1 MHVALINSPSLS
13 TRPVSRSMAGG
24 LGFDGSAQMLL
35 PPLDLAVMA
44 ASLRQAGY
52 EIELVDADPL
62 GLDQAAVLA
71 KLGRRPWDVLVATVS
86 LPTIEQDALFLAALR
101 RNHPQAKVFGK
112 TLVRDHHVLQ
122 ALLTKSG
129 ADLVIHGEADHS
141 IVELVQ
147 DATKT
152 GTAWLEPTPDGGA
165 PQFRFDEGEPVR
177 DLNLLPFPARDL
189 LPNDRY
195 CYPLLGGPVATV
207 QTSRGC
213 PYPCGFYCPYPLV
226 EGVKWRA
233 QSADRI
239 ASELR
244 DIVERHHLTKIYF
257 RDATFTLNQERILA
271 LCDLIVAAGWKLEWV
286 CETRVDCLGD
296 TVLDKMRAAGC
307 VGILIGVESGD
318 EQTMHHREGKKGLT
332 VSKLAHL
339 RERTRELGIRLHF
352 LLIVGLPQDTRES
365 IVDTYELVRR
375 YGPDTIGVT
384 IITPYPGTPLYEQGV
399 KEGWIDS
406 FRWQDYGGHQVP
418 MHTPNLSREEM
429 VVGKRFLEEGF
440 ALARQARHAGGA
452 SGDQAEDHYEQ
463 VLRWAYRLDQPVAHL
478 QALARR
484 AAPPAEQHPA
494 IPDAPSPSQPTS
506 QNQAAGPALSV
517 VIPTYNRRAILRK
530 TLLAFA
536 SQTLP
541 PEQFE
546 VIIVDDG
553 SSDDTAAMVRRF
565 KSSCAVRLETQ
576 THEGANA
583 ARNRGIRAA
592 RGAVIVITGDDMV
605 PEPRFLEAH
614 LAFHHAH
621 PSETDAMLGFI
632 DWSPEITITPFMRYL
647 TAPEGGQQFAFH
659 EVKNGKADFRLFYT
673 SNVSV
678 KRRFLLRQPVL
689 FDQDFTYTAYDDT
702 ELGYRLA
709 KQGMQLHYNASAV
722 TCHHHEMTVEG
733 FVERQRKA
741 GHMAVLLAAKH
752 PALDG
757 MLLGI
762 ENLRRSGQPCTMD
775 MVRSLLEGLTE
786 LEKPRREVLAKIRL
800 DRTTFDQWYLKS
812 VLYPLYGV
820 ILTKAYQAGVL
831 EASAAPAAM
840 TAGSTPAAA
849 QQKTRFDVSI
859 VIPVFNKAELTKQCL
874 TKLAEVTTGSEYEVI
889 VVDNHSTDDTPDFLR
904 GLTGDI
910 QVIRNE
916 ENLGFAKACNQG
928 ARAARG
934 KYLLFLNNDTIPL
947 ENWLAPL
954 MEELQRNSRAAVVG
968 SKLLYENGT
977 IQHAGVAFSRVW
989 FTPYHLYSGFPADAP
1004 CVNSRREF
1012 QSITAAC
1019 MLVRREVFEA
1029 VGGFDEGYRNGF
1041 EDVDLCL
1048 KIREQGWQLI
1058 YRPDSVLHHLESQ
1071 TPGRKAHD
1079 RDNAKRLIERWAH
1092 KWNLTDEDTIH
1103 FEDGHAIR
1111 YYDDNGVLRSRI
1123 ERLTDPIV
1131 KAQWEVV
1138 ATVQRAARSEG
1149 SGTITDALARPHA
1162 WPADAWVLRW
1172 ATFVCRC
1179 TRHPALAE
1187 PFWRRILEIEE
1198 AADARVAL
1206 AKVSLETGKLSEA
1219 ELHLAKL
1226 FIKEPEHGEGFLLRG
1241 ILAMQR
1247 NAYVEA
1253 VRAFERALA
1262 HQGDARKARLGIA
1275 MSAMGINQP
1284 ARAWEALLHLLTDEP
1299 DDSEAMHWLIR
1310 AGTLMTRWQ
1319 DLAER
1324 LVSYVA
1330 RNPADLHAR
1339 FALCGVW
1346 VRLERMAQ
1354 ARQECDRLRALAPD
1368 YDGLPALEERIAVHG
1383 TTIASDH
1390 AA

>member
-1 MHVALINSPSLS
+1 V
-13 TRPVSRSMAGG
+13 
-24 LGFDGSAQMLL
+24 
-35 PPLDLAVMA
+35 
-44 ASLRQAGY
+44 
-52 EIELVDADPL
+52 
-62 GLDQAAVLA
+62 
-71 KLGRRPWDVLVATVS
+71 
-86 LPTIEQDALFLAALR
+86 
-101 RNHPQAKVFGK
+101 
-112 TLVRDHHVLQ
+112 
-122 ALLTKSG
+122 
-129 ADLVIHGEADHS
+129 DLVQGT
-141 IVELVQ
+141 
-147 DATKT
+147 TKT
-152 GTAWLEPTPDGGA
+152 GTAWLEPAPDGTA
-165 PQFRFDEGEPVR
+165 PQFRFDEGEPVK
-177 DLNLLPFPARDL
+177 DLNLLPLPAREL

-233 QSADRI
+233 QSAERI
-239 ASELR
+239 AAELR
-244 DIVERHHLTKIYF
+244 NIVEHHHLTKIYF
-257 RDATFTLNQERILA
+257 RDATFTLNQERIIA
-271 LCDLIVAAGWKLEWV
+271 LCDLIVQAGWKLEWV

-332 VSKLAHL
+332 VPKLAHL
-339 RERTRELGIRLHF
+339 RDKTRALGIRLHF

-365 IVDTYELVRR
+365 VVDTYDLVRR

-406 FRWQDYGGHQVP
+406 FQWHDYGGHQVP

-429 VVGKRFLEEGF
+429 VAGKRFLEEGF
-440 ALARQARHAGGA
+440 ALSRQAQRPEGPSHR
-452 SGDQAEDHYEQ
+452 QVEEHYERL
-463 VLRWAYRLDQPVAHL
+463 LRWAYRLDQPVAHL
-478 QALARR
+478 QASARR
-484 AAPPAEQHPA
+484 ASPPTEQRRA
-494 IPDAPSPSQPTS
+494 VPDTPSQS
-506 QNQAAGPALSV
+506 QARHEAEGPALSI

-546 VIIVDDG
+546 VIVVDDG
-553 SSDDTAAMVRRF
+553 STDDTAPMVRRF
-565 KSSCAVRLETQ
+565 KTSCAVRLEAQ
-576 THEGANA
+576 PHEGANA

-614 LAFHHAH
+614 LAFHRAH

-632 DWSPEITITPFMRYL
+632 DWSPEITVTPFMRYL

-678 KRRFLLRQPVL
+678 KRSLLLRQGTL
-689 FDQDFTYTAYDDT
+689 FDTDFTYTAYDDT
-702 ELGYRLA
+702 ELGYRLS

-733 FVERQRKA
+733 FVERQRQA
-741 GHMAVLLAAKH
+741 GHMAVLLAHKH
-752 PALDG
+752 PWLDRH
-757 MLLGI
+757 LLGT
-762 ENLRRSGQPCTMD
+762 EEVRRSGRPSTMD
-775 MVRSLLEGLTE
+775 MVRSLLEGLSE
-786 LEKPRREVLAKIRL
+786 LEKPRLDTLAKLRL

-820 ILTKAYQAGVL
+820 ILTKAYQVGVW
-831 EASAAPAAM
+831 E
-840 TAGSTPAAA
+840 AAA
-849 QQKTRFDVSI
+849 ATDPPMSPAPSRPATAKPAGRFDVSI
-859 VIPVFNKAELTKQCL
+859 VIPVFNKAALTKQCL
-874 TKLAEVTTGSEYEVI
+874 TKLAEVTTNCEYEVI
-889 VVDNHSTDDTPDFLR
+889 VVDNHSTDDTPEFLA
-904 GLTGDI
+904 GLGGDI

-916 ENLGFAKACNQG
+916 DNLGFAKACNQG

-934 KYLLFLNNDTIPL
+934 KHLLFLNNDTIPL
-947 ENWLAPL
+947 KNWLAPL
-954 MEELQRNSRAAVVG
+954 TEELERNSRAAVVG

-989 FTPYHLYSGFPADAP
+989 FTPYHVYSGFPADAP

-1012 QSITAAC
+1012 QSVTAAC

-1048 KIREQGWQLI
+1048 KIREQGWQVI
-1058 YRPDSVLHHLESQ
+1058 YRPDSVLYHLESQ

-1079 RDNAKRLIERWAH
+1079 RENAKRLIERWARE
-1092 KWNLTDEDTIH
+1092 WNLTDEDAIH

-1111 YYDDNGVLRSRI
+1111 YYEDNGALRSRV
-1123 ERLTDPIV
+1123 EPLTDPVV
-1131 KAQWEVV
+1131 KAQWRVV
-1138 ATVQRAARSEG
+1138 ATAQRAARSKDL
-1149 SGTITDALARPHA
+1149 GTVAEALARPND
-1162 WPADAWVLRW
+1162 WPAEPWVLRW
-1172 ATFVCRC
+1172 ATFVCRR
-1179 TRHPALAE
+1179 TGHPALAE
-1187 PFWRRILEIEE
+1187 PFWRRVIEIEE
-1198 AADARVAL
+1198 ASDARVAL
-1206 AKVSLETGKLSEA
+1206 ARQALEAGRLSEA
-1219 ELHLAKL
+1219 DLHLTKL
-1226 FIKEPEHGEGFLLRG
+1226 FIKEPGHGEGFLLRG

-1253 VRAFERALA
+1253 GRAFEQALA
-1262 HQGDARKARLGIA
+1262 HHGDARKARLGVA
-1275 MSAMGINQP
+1275 MSGLGMNQP
-1284 ARAWEALLHLLTDEP
+1284 AHAWEALIQLLADDP

-1310 AGTLMTRWQ
+1310 AGTLMSRWQ

-1324 LVSYVA
+1324 LASYVV

-1346 VRLERMAQ
+1346 VRLERTDQ

-1368 YDGLPALEERIAVHG
+1368 YDGLAALEARIAMG
-1383 TTIASDH
+1383 GATIASDH